1 MKLAV
6 SALRGKLNIHLVGVA
21 QLVRAP
27 GCGPGGRG
35 FETPRPPQFGCRH
48 RVIGAGR
55 AVLFRELHRL
65 WPSVETRNAPLAQ
78 LVEQRTLNPQVLGSI
93 PRGRTIL
100 SSCSVRKS
108 LSCIGSSFDSSCP
121 VRALSWGTARIQRAF
136 CCTDFSVFIAV
147 SN

>member
-1 MKLAV
+1 
-6 SALRGKLNIHLVGVA
+6 
-21 QLVRAP
+21 
-27 GCGPGGRG
+27 
-35 FETPRPPQFGCRH
+35 
-48 RVIGAGR
+48 
-55 AVLFRELHRL
+55 
-65 WPSVETRNAPLAQ
+65 
-78 LVEQRTLNPQVLGSI
+78 
-93 PRGRTIL
+93 L